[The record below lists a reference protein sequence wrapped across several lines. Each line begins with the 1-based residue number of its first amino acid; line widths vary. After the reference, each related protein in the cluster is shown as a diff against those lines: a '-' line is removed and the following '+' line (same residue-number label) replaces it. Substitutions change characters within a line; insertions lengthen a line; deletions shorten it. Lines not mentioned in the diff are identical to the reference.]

1 MVKDFLAFLKEYNIV
16 GVALA
21 FVLGTASNTLVKS
34 LVDNIIMPLLN
45 PLLAGSAWSE
55 ATLEIGPFS
64 LKWGA
69 FLGDLLQFLILAFVI
84 FIVVK
89 KLLKSAVELKK

>member
-34 LVDNIIMPLLN
+34 LVDNIIMPLFD
-45 PLLAGSAWSE
+45 PLLTGAAWRE
-55 ATLEIGPFS
+55 AVLEVGPFS

-69 FLGDLLQFLILAFVI
+69 FLADSLQFIILAFVI
-84 FIVVK
+84 FIVVR
-89 KLLKSAVELKK
+89 KLLKSSIELKK